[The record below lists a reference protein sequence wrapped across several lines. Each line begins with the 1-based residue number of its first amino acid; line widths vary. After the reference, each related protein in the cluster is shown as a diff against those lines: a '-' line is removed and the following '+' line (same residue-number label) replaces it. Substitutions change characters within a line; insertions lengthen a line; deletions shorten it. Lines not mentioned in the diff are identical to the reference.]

1 MRNPRLM
8 MDVRRRS
15 SIIANTMPR
24 ELLRVRLRQQR
35 RYYLL
40 SIGNDP
46 SKASSN
52 SWEYMFAA
60 SLAGVKG
67 LSGCA
72 GRQNSKSDP
81 VQKPIV
87 LELEE
92 RPMLH

>member
-1 MRNPRLM
+1 M
-8 MDVRRRS
+8 MV
-15 SIIANTMPR
+15 AMPLGGLQGGPLAR
-24 ELLRVRLRQQR
+24 FRTFGVILR
-35 RYYLL
+35 
-40 SIGNDP
+40 IGNDP

-52 SWEYMFAA
+52 SWEYIFAA